1 MTWQP
6 TKLTRIQL
14 EERRLIGGRLL
25 KQGQLS
31 QAQIARRLGVS
42 RAAVSQWAQQMDSGG
57 LPQLYQRISTGRP
70 AHLTPAQQHA
80 LVGQLQRGALAA
92 GFATDRWTLQRIQQL
107 IRRAFQVTYH
117 PNYLSRL
124 LRKLAWTPHY
134 PLPGAKERDDDL
146 VKILLSKDRPRKKKA
161 TSNRCGNRAV

>member
-107 IRRAFQVTYH
+107 IRQAVQGTYH
-117 PNYLSRL
+117 PNYLSRW
-124 LRKLAWTPHY
+124 LRKLDWTPQY
-134 PLPGAKERDDDL
+134 PLPRAKERDDEL
-146 VKILLSKDRPRKKKA
+146 VKVWLRQDWPRIKKGP
-161 TSNRCGNRAV
+161 SNWRGNRVV

>member
-42 RAAVSQWAQQMDSGG
+42 RPAVSQWAQLMDGGG

-70 AHLTPAQQHA
+70 ANLKRAQQHA
-80 LVGQLQRGALAA
+80 LEGQLQRGELAA
-92 GFATDRWTLQRIQQL
+92 GCGKDAWATQRNPQL
-107 IRRAFQVTYH
+107 ERREFQGRYC
-117 PNYLSRL
+117 PNYLRRL
-124 LRKLAWTPHY
+124 LR
-134 PLPGAKERDDDL
+134 
-146 VKILLSKDRPRKKKA
+146 
-161 TSNRCGNRAV
+161 